1 MACRG
6 KSRQLKHQTQPS
18 AVAMGRKRERAS
30 GAMSARQKARAA
42 FASAVVLLLLSGIA
56 AYVAVAR
63 LVGSAEWVI
72 HTFQV
77 QAAIGDV
84 DSAIATAGRARAAY
98 VFNGNH
104 VSSAEFEAAASEVPK
119 AIQRLRELTRD
130 NPQEQQLCSRLESV
144 TQHRIG
150 LFRDSIQLA
159 NASPRDQS
167 GQGELTN
174 QSAVFASETTQVM
187 QQMREEEQRLLHS
200 RERLSTRL
208 FILVVVILVSTLVLA
223 LGLFSVHFRLLSGEL
238 TAREQ
243 AERTA
248 RNSEESLRRL
258 TVRLLKLRDAERRK
272 ISRELHDSLGQYL
285 SGVKMNLDRLA
296 RAYGDQESL
305 REALHLLDQ
314 AIVETRT
321 ISYLLH
327 PPLLDETGLASA
339 AKWYIEGFA
348 RRSGIEVS
356 ADIPADLG
364 RLPEPLELGLF
375 RVLQESLTNIH
386 RHSKSSKAEI
396 LLRRLPDKVV
406 LDIRDYGQGIP
417 PGFLNSQSVT
427 GPRAGVGLAGMR
439 ERIHE
444 LGGALD
450 IQSGAS
456 GTLISVT
463 MPLPPRAKAAD
474 ASGGF

>member
-1 MACRG
+1 MVDLYPVNSIAGVNRANSSIRLSVRG
-6 KSRQLKHQTQPS
+6 RDGAQTGTDKRCDVS
-18 AVAMGRKRERAS
+18 TTESTRGICVGGSFAVAERH
-30 GAMSARQKARAA
+30 
-42 FASAVVLLLLSGIA
+42 A
-56 AYVAVAR
+56 AYFTVAR
-63 LVGSAEWVI
+63 LVGSEEWVI

-84 DSAIATAGRARAAY
+84 DSTIATAGRARAAY
-98 VFNGNH
+98 VFNANH
-104 VSSAEFEAAASEVPK
+104 VSSTEFEAAASEIPK

-159 NASPRDQS
+159 NATPRDQS
-167 GQGELTN
+167 GQGEFTN

-187 QQMREEEQRLLHS
+187 QQMRGEEQRLLHN

-258 TVRLLKLRDAERRK
+258 TVCLLQLPDAERRK

-285 SGVKMNLDRLA
+285 SSVKMNLDRLS

-305 REALHLLDQ
+305 REAL
-314 AIVETRT
+314 RW
-321 ISYLLH
+321 H
-327 PPLLDETGLASA
+327 PRP
-339 AKWYIEGFA
+339 
-348 RRSGIEVS
+348 
-356 ADIPADLG
+356 
-364 RLPEPLELGLF
+364 
-375 RVLQESLTNIH
+375 
-386 RHSKSSKAEI
+386 
-396 LLRRLPDKVV
+396 
-406 LDIRDYGQGIP
+406 
-417 PGFLNSQSVT
+417 
-427 GPRAGVGLAGMR
+427 
-439 ERIHE
+439 
-444 LGGALD
+444 
-450 IQSGAS
+450 S
-456 GTLISVT
+456 GTSRVSHGAAGSRSVPIF
-463 MPLPPRAKAAD
+463 PLTWD
-474 ASGGF
+474 GCLNLWS